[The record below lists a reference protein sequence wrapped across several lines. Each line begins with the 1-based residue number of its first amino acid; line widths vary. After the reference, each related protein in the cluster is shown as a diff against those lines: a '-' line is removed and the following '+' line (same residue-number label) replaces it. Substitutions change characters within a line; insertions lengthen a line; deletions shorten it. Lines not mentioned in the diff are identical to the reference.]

1 MKELDM
7 GHFVLP
13 DGRHYMEKGM
23 GDWSIRNLHSTETG
37 EKFTFKELIFDPV
50 IPDVVESKRYHRVVG
65 VDWNIRYPYSKIEP
79 KLHDI
84 YVDISRCEELD
95 LERPWFSEN

>member
-1 MKELDM
+1 MKELDL

-13 DGRHYMEKGM
+13 DGSHHIEDGM
-23 GDWSIRNLHSTETG
+23 GNWGIKNIRSLETG
-37 EKFTFKELIFDPV
+37 ERFVFKELIFDPV
-50 IPDVVESKRYHRVVG
+50 LSDRVQYKRYHRVVG
-65 VDWNIRYPYSKIEP
+65 VDWNYRFPQPQREP

-95 LERPWFSEN
+95 LERPTFSDN